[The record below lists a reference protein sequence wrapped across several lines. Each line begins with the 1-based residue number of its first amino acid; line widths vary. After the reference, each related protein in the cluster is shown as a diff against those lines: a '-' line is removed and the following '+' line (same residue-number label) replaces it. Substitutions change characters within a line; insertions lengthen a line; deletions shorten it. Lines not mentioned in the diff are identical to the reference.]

1 MASQNSPETRLLT
14 DGRIRAIFV
23 DLQARF
29 SSRASQD
36 PAAAQRAWQV
46 SKALVAAAV
55 A

>member
-1 MASQNSPETRLLT
+1 MAAQNSPETHLLT
-14 DGRIRAIFV
+14 DDKIRAIFV
-23 DLQARF
+23 YRQARF

-36 PAAAQRAWQV
+36 PAAAQRARQV